1 MSNLLHVG
9 LILIISKVFTILCL
23 LCLCSNREYPG
34 KFENK
39 ISNECP
45 CKVRGKTF
53 LKWTRSIDLSSELH
67 LYLYNC
73 IRDTAT
79 YSSNVNYYKSVD
91 HPIPTL
97 PVGTGGSTLA
107 IFKSISKLLS
117 IEFPDMFSS
126 CPNWRGKKS
135 LFWKGARRGTTLQ
148 DYHLVNVR
156 DKKVSLFLKFEIF
169 LPLLCFLLY
178 LLTK

>member
-107 IFKSISKLLS
+107 IFKSISKLSFQLS
-117 IEFPDMFSS
+117 FQI
-126 CPNWRGKKS
+126 CS
-135 LFWKGARRGTTLQ
+135 LLAQTDEERKAFFGRVQEGGPHCKIITWL
-148 DYHLVNVR
+148 
-156 DKKVSLFLKFEIF
+156 I
-169 LPLLCFLLY
+169 
-178 LLTK
+178 